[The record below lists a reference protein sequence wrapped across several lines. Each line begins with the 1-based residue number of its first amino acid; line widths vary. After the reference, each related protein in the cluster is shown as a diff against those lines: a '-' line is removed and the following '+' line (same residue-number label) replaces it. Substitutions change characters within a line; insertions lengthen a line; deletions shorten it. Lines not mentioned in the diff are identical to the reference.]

1 MRAGRPCHVLGLS
14 GPGRLML
21 VQTPDGCVHRIRH
34 NATTWLNGSTYCLL
48 AVVDTTKPRPRG
60 RPLGNNT
67 YVLVP
72 AECLPMPQPLTCLA
86 CLAQEP

>member
-1 MRAGRPCHVLGLS
+1 
-14 GPGRLML
+14 ML

-34 NATTWLNGSTYCLL
+34 NATAGRSGSTYCRL
-48 AVVDTTKPRPRG
+48 AVIYAAESWRRG

-72 AECLPMPQPLTCLA
+72 AECLPIPQPLTCLA